1 MNRTKTLG
9 CWSLIALT
17 LFAGCVPSLN
27 PVYTE
32 QNLVFDPAILGVWTQ
47 PGTKARWEFVKL
59 DAKSYRLLYT
69 SEQGQEGRFI
79 ARLAELEGEL
89 FLDLYPEDDRIDASG
104 FYKFHL
110 VPIHTIY
117 RLRRTPES
125 FALLAIDY
133 QWLDEYLTSHPQEI
147 QFATFSSRK
156 MITAATLAVQKF
168 VVAHKDKFTNEFPLQ
183 KEEGRK

>member
-1 MNRTKTLG
+1 MKRTKTLR

-27 PVYTE
+27 PVYE
-32 QNLVFDPAILGVWTQ
+32 EKNLVFDPAILGVWTQ

-59 DAKSYRLLYT
+59 DPKSYRLVYS
-69 SEQGQEGRFI
+69 SEHGQTGQFI
-79 ARLAELEGEL
+79 ARLAEVEGEL

-117 RLRRTPES
+117 RVRRTTGS
-125 FALLAIDY
+125 FTLSAIDY

-147 QFATFSSRK
+147 ESATFGSRK
-156 MITAATLAVQKF
+156 MITAATPAVQKF
-168 VVAHKDKFTNEFPLQ
+168 VVAHKDKFTSEFPLQ
-183 KEEGRK
+183 KQDLGK